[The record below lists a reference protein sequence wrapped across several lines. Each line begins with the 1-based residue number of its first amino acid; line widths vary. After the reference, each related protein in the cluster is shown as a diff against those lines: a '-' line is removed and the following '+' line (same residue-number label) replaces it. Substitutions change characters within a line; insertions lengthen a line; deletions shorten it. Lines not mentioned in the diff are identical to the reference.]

1 MRLAF
6 LSDVHGNPI
15 ALDAVLKDIA
25 AQGGVDQY
33 WVLGDL
39 VAIGYDPVGV
49 LERLCALPSV
59 RVLRGNTERYVLTGD
74 RPPPSEADVLADPRL
89 MAQFVEVARGF
100 AWTAGYL
107 AATGWMGWLAR
118 LPTEL
123 RAHLPDG
130 TRLLAVHASPR
141 ADDSGLYMEMTD
153 AELLEAVDGAE
164 AEMVLVGHTHRPF
177 ARIVGTRHIVN
188 LGSVSNPHG
197 EDKRASYVL
206 LTADG
211 AGHEVRHC
219 RVAYDCGAVIDA
231 IQKSHH
237 PCQAFLMS
245 HFGSWAGGAGSGRR
259 NQPERS

>member
-1 MRLAF
+1 MRIAF

-49 LERLCALPSV
+49 LDRLCALPSV

-74 RPPPSEADVLADPRL
+74 RPPPSEADVLAEPRL
-89 MAQFVEVARGF
+89 MAQFVEVTRGF
-100 AWTAGYL
+100 AWTAGCL
-107 AATGWMGWLAR
+107 AATGWMGWLAG

-153 AELLEAVDGAE
+153 AELRE

-177 ARIVGTRHIVN
+177 ARIVGTGYIVN

-206 LTADG
+206 LTADD

-231 IQKSHH
+231 IRKSHH
-237 PCQAFLMS
+237 PCQAFLRS
-245 HFGSWAGGAGSGRR
+245 HFSSGPGGAG
-259 NQPERS
+259 

>member
-1 MRLAF
+1 MRLAL

-25 AQGGVDQY
+25 AQGGADQY

-49 LERLCALPSV
+49 LERLRALPSV

-89 MAQFVEVARGF
+89 MAQLVEVARSF
-100 AWTAGYL
+100 AWTAGSL
-107 AATGWMGWLAR
+107 AATGWIGWLEH

-123 RAHLPDG
+123 RAQLPDG

-141 ADDSGLYMEMTD
+141 ADDRGLYRGMTD
-153 AELLEAVDGAE
+153 VELRDAVDGAE
-164 AEMVLVGHTHRPF
+164 AEMVLVGHTHQPF
-177 ARIVGTRHIVN
+177 ARTIGTLSIVN

-211 AGHEVRHC
+211 AGHAVRHC
-219 RVAYDCGAVIDA
+219 RAAYDCGAVIDA
-231 IQKSHH
+231 IRRSHH
-237 PCQAFLMS
+237 PCQAFLRS
-245 HFGSWAGGAGSGRR
+245 HFGPRAGGSG
-259 NQPERS
+259 